1 MMRFAIASMAAF
13 VAVASSA
20 QLGEGLGTGLGAERS
35 VVAESVSGVV
45 TNFSWQKNVIT
56 ETEDGQLRDKNRVLA
71 SIADA
76 AAEEETAKNIGRV
89 AKAWQ
94 QGFSNGVESLRAS
107 LSNVPKTGRFV
118 TLQFPVVPLTSRRF
132 DIYVASN
139 SYDSASNEDVLYI
152 YFGQSFTNSP
162 TMTVPYV
169 WESGFTTNRVAGSW
183 TKKNT
188 TDHFT
193 NTYDIV
199 LHRTSSAD
207 VHYTCHKLY
216 VKRPEALRNIPC
228 NLNPHGKWGGPDG
241 VAFGSYLLT
250 VTDGGA
256 TYPTFTGPV
265 TNSETGVVALFD
277 NGAFLG
283 LVPIEN

>member
-1 MMRFAIASMAAF
+1 MKASVIFLSCALPLPAF
-13 VAVASSA
+13 LALPASA
-20 QLGEGLGTGLGAERS
+20 QETLGAERS
-35 VVAESVSGVV
+35 IVAESVSGVV
-45 TNFSWQKNVIT
+45 TNFSWQKNVVT
-56 ETEDGQLRDKNRVLA
+56 ETEDGQLRDKARVLA
-71 SIADA
+71 SSAQA
-76 AAEEETAKNIGRV
+76 AAEEETAAGVGRV
-89 AKAWQ
+89 AVAWR

-107 LSNVPKTGRFV
+107 LSNVPKTGKFIS
-118 TLQFPVVPLTSRRF
+118 LKFPLVPMTSRRF

-139 SYDSASNEDVLYI
+139 SYSSASNEDILYI
-152 YFGQSFTNSP
+152 YFGQSFTNAP
-162 TMTVPYV
+162 TMMVPYV

-183 TKKNT
+183 TKT
-188 TDHFT
+188 GTSDHFT
-193 NTYDIV
+193 NTYDVV

-216 VKRPEALRNIPC
+216 VKRPESLRGIPC

-250 VTDGGA
+250 VTEEGV

-265 TNSETGVVALFD
+265 TNSEAGVVALFD

-283 LVPIEN
+283 TVPIE